1 MLNPPLPA
9 LGSDYLPLL
18 EEPLD
23 TRAPLPQAHRP
34 HRDSYILKHSMSVE
48 SEVDHTKH
56 TEMEKENN
64 VAVDSQ
70 AIPTVEG
77 NSGGDDQGFTKTEV
91 NEPEVES
98 GAGNAEANEES
109 KPSPE
114 ASNGDGSV
122 PQEAEVQAMD
132 TKAEEANEATEEVK
146 EELPNEEEKNDDT
159 TTGQTEN
166 GDTEAVKVEEPQTE
180 TSKSDDVEVDHEK
193 KVQEF
198 MKNDEEIKHFSDD
211 EISIEGSSSDSD
223 SDSSSESSSSSDSS
237 DSELDCEED
246 NQQGDDLDDEEE
258 ASGGPI
264 VSKNEMDE
272 KAFSLPEDYK
282 VPENAP
288 LEFVGNLTSL
298 VEKNAIVKANI
309 SGEFRVLKDQSVLC
323 FEDRLVLGPLFE
335 TFGKLQAPHYRV
347 KFNTDEEF
355 NALKERKGEK
365 VFYVVPESQF
375 IYTDAIKKLKGT
387 DASNCHDE
395 ELPEEEQEF
404 SDDEQ
409 ELAAKQRKKKKKK
422 AKDSKDGP
430 QPKKQNTNP
439 EPNKFTSYGF
449 APSQTSYAGLPR
461 VPPRNNQYNR
471 QTPPVQQPPI
481 QAQQPPIQAQQ
492 QSPAYGSPNPYG
504 VPISHQQQY
513 APNPYQ
519 GYQQQGMMPQV
530 PQYQQP
536 QTPYGYGQPYWPQG
550 QPQVHPQMYP
560 QPTYQQPQQPPPN
573 YQIQQQQI
581 PQPQQQPAPQQA
593 NALYQLHALVANQLN
608 QQVQNPHTQHPPQG
622 PPQ

>member
-1 MLNPPLPA
+1 
-9 LGSDYLPLL
+9 
-18 EEPLD
+18 
-23 TRAPLPQAHRP
+23 
-34 HRDSYILKHSMSVE
+34 MSVE
-48 SEVDHTKH
+48 SEVDHTNH
-56 TEMEKENN
+56 TVMEKDNN
-64 VAVDSQ
+64 STIGSH
-70 AIPTVEG
+70 AIPDVESNLDG
-77 NSGGDDQGFTKTEV
+77 EGQITTKTEG
-91 NEPEVES
+91 NEPELES
-98 GAGNAEANEES
+98 GAATAEANEGN

-114 ASNGDGSV
+114 AISGVDPS
-122 PQEAEVQAMD
+122 PEESEDQAVD
-132 TKAEEANEATEEVK
+132 TKAEEVKEAIDEFK
-146 EELPNEEEKNDDT
+146 EELPKEQDNNDGSST
-159 TTGQTEN
+159 RQAEN
-166 GDTEAVKVEEPQTE
+166 GDTEVVKAMERETE
-180 TSKSDDVEVDHEK
+180 TSKSDDGEADHER

-223 SDSSSESSSSSDSS
+223 SESSSESSSSSDSS
-237 DSELDCEED
+237 DSELDGEED
-246 NQQGDDLDDEEE
+246 NQQVDDLDDEEE

-355 NALKERKGEK
+355 NALKERRGEK

-430 QPKKQNTNP
+430 QSKKLNTNQ

-471 QTPPVQQPPI
+471 QTSSVPQQ
-481 QAQQPPIQAQQ
+481 PIQAQQ
-492 QSPAYGSPNPYG
+492 QSPSYGSPNPYG

-519 GYQQQGMMPQV
+519 GYQQQGVMPQV
-530 PQYQQP
+530 PQFQQP
-536 QTPYGYGQPYWPQG
+536 QNPYGYGQPYWPQG

-560 QPTYQQPQQPPPN
+560 QPAYQQPQQPPPN
-573 YQIQQQQI
+573 LQIQQQQI
-581 PQPQQQPAPQQA
+581 PQTQQQPAPQQA
-593 NALYQLHALVANQLN
+593 NALFQLHALVANQLN
-608 QQVQNPHTQHPPQG
+608 QQDQNPHTQHPPQG